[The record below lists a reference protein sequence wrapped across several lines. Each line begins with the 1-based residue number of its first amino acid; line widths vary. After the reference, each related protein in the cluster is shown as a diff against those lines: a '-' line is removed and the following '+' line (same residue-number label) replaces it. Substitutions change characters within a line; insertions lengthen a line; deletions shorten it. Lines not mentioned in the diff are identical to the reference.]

1 MSSDLK
7 IRDALS
13 GRHRPDTSRLWPRPL
28 RTLKPPSPCPSD
40 DNGSGSIACAEARSH
55 AIVPVKRS
63 HPTYAHMRGS
73 DGIGVVCDG

>member
-1 MSSDLK
+1 MAA
-7 IRDALS
+7 INPMHPNS
-13 GRHRPDTSRLWPRPL
+13 GRAPAP

-73 DGIGVVCDG
+73 DGIGVVCEG